1 MMETAM
7 KLSSRSLLSL
17 VIFASILVGTSTGC
31 STLVGSVK
39 PVDEKSHR
47 YQIAELSPS
56 QWRKLDPKLLL
67 SSDIPDNPEAY
78 SSEVSDVT
86 YQSLKTAAIISL
98 NSACREG
105 RDEVENLEGI
115 ANELLLG
122 MSDVTERKEEEIKI
136 SGHRALQT
144 TVEGRLERR
153 ATRIRTVVLSSGACV
168 YALMYISEPRKF
180 GVHEADFTRFISS
193 LRLR

>member
-1 MMETAM
+1 M
-7 KLSSRSLLSL
+7 KLSFRLPLSL
-17 VIFASILVGTSTGC
+17 PIFCGLTLGLSMGC

-39 PVDEKSHR
+39 PVDEKADN
-47 YQIAELSPS
+47 YETIELSPS
-56 QWRKLDPKLLL
+56 QWRKLDPRQLISGDL
-67 SSDIPDNPEAY
+67 PDNTDAY

-98 NSACREG
+98 NSACRPG
-105 RDEVENLEGI
+105 RPELEDLHGV

-122 MSDVTERKEEEIKI
+122 FSDVTEKKEEEIRV

-144 TVEGRLERR
+144 TVQGKLERR
-153 ATRIRTVVLSSGACV
+153 ATRVRTVVLSRGNCV
-168 YALMYISEPRKF
+168 YDLMYISDPAKF
-180 GVHEADFTRFISS
+180 SVHEADFTRFISS